1 MDFGI
6 VMPCSAITPPDLIA
20 ETARA
25 IEERGFASI
34 WAPEHVI
41 FFEEYQSKYPYADHG
56 KLHGFDHGMMEP
68 WTTLSFIASNTSHVK
83 LGSSICLV
91 PQRNP
96 VYTAKQVADVDFL
109 SNGRVIFGVGAG
121 WLKEEFDAL
130 QVPFERRGARTRD
143 YIKVMQALWTME
155 QPSYTGEFY
164 KLPNCTQ
171 SPKPVQK
178 PHPPIFFG
186 GESRPA
192 LRRVAELGQG
202 WMGASL
208 MPEDLP
214 KKIALLDELLAEAG
228 RNRDD
233 IDIYTLPNQAPKAE
247 LFPRYEDLGVKQV
260 IHLVP
265 MKNIDDVR
273 QRLDTLVKISIR

>member
-1 MDFGI
+1 MDVGI

-20 ETARA
+20 ETAKA

-41 FFEEYQSKYPYADHG
+41 FFEQYKSQYPYADHG
-56 KLHGFDHGMMEP
+56 KLLGFDHGMMEP
-68 WTTLSFIASNTSHVK
+68 WTTLSYVAANTNRVR
-83 LGSSICLV
+83 LGSSVCLV

-96 VYTAKQVADVDFL
+96 VYTAKQIADVDFL
-109 SNGRVIFGVGAG
+109 SGGRVDFGVGAG

-130 QVPFERRGARTRD
+130 QVPFERRGARTSD
-143 YIKVMQALWTME
+143 YIRVMQALWTME
-155 QPSYTGEFY
+155 RPSYQGEFY
-164 KLPNCTQ
+164 TLPECTQ
-171 SPKPVQK
+171 NPKPVQT

-186 GESRPA
+186 GESKPA
-192 LRRVAELGQG
+192 LRRVATLGQG
-202 WMGASL
+202 WMGASM

-214 KKIALLDELLAEAG
+214 EKLALLNTLLAEHD
-228 RNRDD
+228 RKRSD
-233 IDIYTLPNQAPKAE
+233 IKIYTLPNIAPKAD
-247 LFPRYEDLGVKQV
+247 LFPQYEDLGIDQV

-273 QRLDTLVKISIR
+273 QRLDTMAKMAFG

>member
-1 MDFGI
+1 MSLGDKAKLGFPVPQIFIDGKI
-6 VMPCSAITPPDLIA
+6 DIHLIHRVA
-20 ETARA
+20 EHADRFNFDSLWVQEQQIGTAP
-25 IEERGFASI
+25 S
-34 WAPEHVI
+34 
-41 FFEEYQSKYPYADHG
+41 
-56 KLHGFDHGMMEP
+56 LEP
-68 WTTLSFIASNTSHVK
+68 LTLLSSLANKTQNVK
-83 LGSSICLV
+83 LGVSVLV
-91 PQRNP
+91 MARHDPIQL
-96 VYTAKQVADVDFL
+96 AKQVASLDHL
-109 SNGRVIFGVGAG
+109 SAGRLILGLGAG
-121 WLKEEFDAL
+121 SKDVSPGITGIQKDKRLLRLTEGL
-130 QVPFERRGARTRD
+130 N
-143 YIKVMQALWTME
+143 VMKSLWTSNE
-155 QPSYTGEFY
+155 SSFQG
-164 KLPNCTQ
+164 KLWGLDRVSM
-171 SPKPVQK
+171 SPMPLQK

-214 KKIALLDELLAEAG
+214 EKIALLDELLAEAG